1 PIRRCRARLGSRRPR
16 RSGDDRW
23 RGDLE
28 EDGRRH
34 CLAWLVRYNGR
45 ESWTTSLDTPVEGS
59 LASLGIQE
67 WKRTSSQY
75 VAILQAMDRFE
86 PNSIRQLEK
95 KNGETVLGGILRGSD
110 ETDWYA

>member
-1 PIRRCRARLGSRRPR
+1 M
-16 RSGDDRW
+16 
-23 RGDLE
+23 
-28 EDGRRH
+28 
-34 CLAWLVRYNGR
+34 
-45 ESWTTSLDTPVEGS
+45 EGS

-110 ETDWYA
+110 ETDWYALAYDRGEWDFDEARLQARQALERYRETHRMAY